1 MKIKPKLC
9 AAFIAAML
17 FASCAYA
24 GFMPDKVLRWGGN
37 SEGGVPFIL
46 YDPEDQSKLTG
57 FETEIAEALAAEL
70 GLKAEFV
77 QNVWDI
83 LIPGMQR
90 GLYDIALNG
99 SEVTPERAEMI
110 NFSIPYYV
118 TYLQMVVPKGNPA
131 GVSNLENARG
141 HTIGT
146 LRGSYAYETLA
157 KAGITDIRSYENE
170 ATAYQDMQNGRL
182 DAVVMDAPMS
192 IYYSQFNPMFEFVG
206 EPIGRMEYAMTIRKG
221 EDEFL
226 KAVNEAIVKLR
237 DNGTLRRIYD
247 RWNLWSPV
255 MADFFNDH
263 RPALEKPVMYDHW
276 ADIQRGAR
284 NWGER
289 LKRYAG
295 FLPSFGK
302 AALVTLE
309 VSICSMALALFV
321 GLLIAVSRLF
331 GPLPLRALALCY
343 TEFIRGTPV
352 MIQLFFIFY
361 GLPNVG
367 IRLTPFVAGTLAL
380 GMNYAAYESENY
392 RAGLEAVPRAQMEGA
407 LALGMTKWEALRHVI
422 LPQSI
427 RVSLL
432 PMTNDFIALLK
443 DSSLVSI
450 ITLVDLTRTY
460 GQLATVNYDYFGTG
474 FIVAVIYLLIG
485 TPFVRLARKLEKKLN
500 VSLRGRRVVAVH
512 RAANYNE

>member
-90 GLYDIALNG
+90 GLYDIAING
-99 SEVTPERAEMI
+99 IEVTPERAEMI

-170 ATAYQDMQNGRL
+170 ATAYQDMQNGR
-182 DAVVMDAPMS
+182 
-192 IYYSQFNPMFEFVG
+192 
-206 EPIGRMEYAMTIRKG
+206 
-221 EDEFL
+221 
-226 KAVNEAIVKLR
+226 
-237 DNGTLRRIYD
+237 
-247 RWNLWSPV
+247 
-255 MADFFNDH
+255 
-263 RPALEKPVMYDHW
+263 
-276 ADIQRGAR
+276 
-284 NWGER
+284 
-289 LKRYAG
+289 
-295 FLPSFGK
+295 
-302 AALVTLE
+302 
-309 VSICSMALALFV
+309 
-321 GLLIAVSRLF
+321 
-331 GPLPLRALALCY
+331 
-343 TEFIRGTPV
+343 
-352 MIQLFFIFY
+352 
-361 GLPNVG
+361 
-367 IRLTPFVAGTLAL
+367 
-380 GMNYAAYESENY
+380 
-392 RAGLEAVPRAQMEGA
+392 
-407 LALGMTKWEALRHVI
+407 
-422 LPQSI
+422 
-427 RVSLL
+427 
-432 PMTNDFIALLK
+432 
-443 DSSLVSI
+443 
-450 ITLVDLTRTY
+450 
-460 GQLATVNYDYFGTG
+460 
-474 FIVAVIYLLIG
+474 
-485 TPFVRLARKLEKKLN
+485 
-500 VSLRGRRVVAVH
+500 
-512 RAANYNE
+512 